1 MELLARLH
9 WIEGRA
15 SNIYLWQGDAGLL
28 MFDTGMPGD
37 AKKILAY
44 IDEAG
49 FRPADVMAIL
59 ITHADKDHAGGA
71 AELSDHCQA
80 PVYASSATAELL
92 MAGESPK
99 HLPRLIQFIAD
110 HFMGYNPVAAD
121 GIQIVEDGQSQ
132 PELHEWQIMA
142 TPGHCADHHSFCS
155 PVHGILFAGD
165 ALSTRGDRL
174 QLNNKFITA
183 DQAAARKSARRLLQ
197 LTPAVFACGHGRPM
211 TDHNA
216 EDLMMLSQ
224 ELRSVEALERN
235 ARPEGATG
243 G

>member
-110 HFMGYNPVAAD
+110 HPTAAKLFFSGGFVLEEGMMRTVD
-121 GIQIVEDGQSQ
+121 K
-132 PELHEWQIMA
+132 
-142 TPGHCADHHSFCS
+142 PGL
-155 PVHGILFAGD
+155 G
-165 ALSTRGDRL
+165 
-174 QLNNKFITA
+174 
-183 DQAAARKSARRLLQ
+183 
-197 LTPAVFACGHGRPM
+197 LTVI
-211 TDHNA
+211 
-216 EDLMMLSQ
+216 
-224 ELRSVEALERN
+224 
-235 ARPEGATG
+235 
-243 G
+243 